1 MYTLG
6 VHDTNARGRSV
17 NLQRTLRQNLHPCQ
31 TAGPAMIGVNQH
43 TGADERPEI
52 RMLTRLVASEVRG
65 QVVDVD
71 ENARLIL

>member
-1 MYTLG
+1 
-6 VHDTNARGRSV
+6 
-17 NLQRTLRQNLHPCQ
+17 
-31 TAGPAMIGVNQH
+31 MIGVNQH
-43 TGADERPEI
+43 TGVDERPEI